1 MAPKPP
7 HRKRRNNSKT
17 SSQESPRTPPS
28 ESTTV
33 GSSLPQTPWSSD
45 YEEQDTTSR
54 SGTRSSQ
61 LPSFDTPSSS
71 NTTWPSS
78 GSPNSSMAEIE
89 TFEMNSRGSSPSP
102 LENANVSS
110 SRVASQLLANGA
122 ESDDTS
128 DDHGYVRETILL
140 NHLKVIWSW
149 IRFHGSYWKA
159 ITSVLLTISVV
170 AIYIGIRYFDEC
182 NEWLIEN
189 DLPVMPSLE
198 ELNTMIGYTFFI
210 YFSGVFVIF
219 ILGLAAWCSIDWKR
233 MVSTET
239 RRFVYFCLANL
250 RDCWSWLLRGILS
263 LFHTLVISPLTAL
276 FWQVISIPG
285 AVISW
290 FWSLVMWSIIKGDKI
305 CRRRFLVIIV
315 VLAIFIHWLWERA
328 YPLNAVEQLAA
339 FAERYRGDDILAFCI
354 FRTSYYVA
362 YYYFA
367 CAHYFFP
374 EKYEYNIWHDQVVI
388 FITGLV
394 VVIALS
400 AIVIGKMFDWVMR
413 NADDGKKM
421 QDT

>member
-1 MAPKPP
+1 MAPKAP

-17 SSQESPRTPPS
+17 PSQGSPRTPPP
-28 ESTTV
+28 ESTTA

-45 YEEQDTTSR
+45 YEEQDTASR
-54 SGTRSSQ
+54 SGTQSSQ
-61 LPSFDTPSSS
+61 SPSYDTPSSS

-78 GSPNSSMAEIE
+78 GSSNSSMAEIE
-89 TFEMNSRGSSPSP
+89 TFEVSSQGSSPSH
-102 LENANVSS
+102 LEDADASS
-110 SRVASQLLANGA
+110 SGIASQLPADGA
-122 ESDDTS
+122 KL

-140 NHLKVIWSW
+140 NHLKVLWSW
-149 IRFHGSYWKA
+149 IRFFGSYWKA
-159 ITSVLLTISVV
+159 IVSVLSAISVV

-182 NEWLIEN
+182 NEWLMQN

-198 ELNTMIGYTFFI
+198 ELNNMIGYTFFV

-219 ILGLAAWCSIDWKR
+219 ILSLAAWCSIDWKR
-233 MVSTET
+233 MVSTEI
-239 RRFVYFCLANL
+239 RRFVCFCLAKL
-250 RDCWSWLLRGILS
+250 RSCWSQFLRGILS
-263 LFHTLVISPLTAL
+263 LFYKLVISPLTAL
-276 FWQVISIPG
+276 FWRVVSIPW
-285 AVISW
+285 AVISC
-290 FWSLVMWSIIKGDKI
+290 FMNLVMWSIIKGDKI

-315 VLAIFIHWLWERA
+315 VLGIFIHWLWERA

-339 FAERYRGDDILAFCI
+339 FAERHQGEDIVAFCI

-374 EKYEYNIWHDQVVI
+374 EKYEYNIWHDQVAL

-400 AIVIGKMFDWVMR
+400 AIVIGKIFDWVMR

-421 QDT
+421 RDI